1 MQFCIMKFRWMKT
14 NAQRSSLSISFIFVG
29 LFQAHSQ
36 ESSVSEELITDRP
49 DQTESPSLVSK
60 GSIQVETGFFYEN
73 SENQNINEKS
83 YGYNTSLFRY
93 GLLDNLEL
101 RLGFDF
107 LESKTELNNLDFGN
121 RDAGFSPLLVGV
133 KVGIAKESGLLPE
146 IGLLGHLYL
155 PFSVS
160 KEVRPETTGVDFRFS
175 FNHTLTENSSISY
188 NLGAKWGEDSPES
201 SYLYTLVYGYD
212 LNEKFG
218 LYVEVYGDLPEN
230 DTSDHFWDAGITYK
244 LKNNIQLDALIGTGI
259 DNSQKLIFG
268 GGISFRLPK

>member
-1 MQFCIMKFRWMKT
+1 MKT
-14 NAQRSSLSISFIFVG
+14 NALRPILSISFIFVG
-29 LFQAHSQ
+29 LSQAHSQ
-36 ESSVSEELITDRP
+36 ENSVSEDLITDRP

-60 GSIQVETGFFYEN
+60 GSIQIETGFFYEN

-83 YGYNTSLFRY
+83 YGYNTSLLRY

-101 RLGFDF
+101 RMGFDY
-107 LESKTELNNLDFGN
+107 LETKTELNNLEFGS
-121 RDAGFSPLLVGV
+121 RDAGFNPLLVGV
-133 KVGIAKESGLLPE
+133 KVGITKEKGLLAE
-146 IGLLGHLYL
+146 IGLLGHLHL

-188 NLGAKWGEDSPES
+188 NLGAQWGEDSPEA

-218 LYVEVYGDLPEN
+218 LYLEVYGDLPE
-230 DTSDHFWDAGITYK
+230 DDRSDHFWDAGITYK
-244 LKNNIQLDALIGTGI
+244 PKNNIQLDALIGTGI
-259 DNSQKLIFG
+259 DNSQKLMFG

>member
-1 MQFCIMKFRWMKT
+1 M
-14 NAQRSSLSISFIFVG
+14 LSISFIFVS

-36 ESSVSEELITDRP
+36 EISVSEDLIADRP

-73 SENQNINEKS
+73 SKNQNLQEKI
-83 YGYNTSLFRY
+83 YGYNTSLLRY

-107 LESKTELNNLDFGN
+107 LETKTELNGLEFGN
-121 RDAGFSPLLVGV
+121 HDAGFSPLLVGI
-133 KVGIAKESGLLPE
+133 KVGIAKEKGLLPE
-146 IGLLGHLYL
+146 IGLLGHLNL

-188 NLGAKWGEDSPES
+188 NLGAAWGEDSPQA

-218 LYVEVYGDLPEN
+218 LYLEVYGDLPE
-230 DTSDHFWDAGITYK
+230 DESSDHYWDAGITYM

-259 DNSQKLIFG
+259 DNSQNLMFG